1 MSFVKDP
8 NSTAEKSIVEIV
20 PAISFKQA
28 ASIDLLLDLPSWATD
43 PRSKALR
50 FQCLAVDDLY
60 KISKSQNF
68 RLPRREVMDEAGYEQ
83 SWLFYP
89 PIVDS
94 PKMLTVSSKSNNIMV

>member
-20 PAISFKQA
+20 PAISFKQTVP
-28 ASIDLLLDLPSWATD
+28 IDSPSWATD